1 MRCYGITKDPE
12 TNDFMLVMNYA
23 SGGDLYNH
31 LQKNFKKL
39 TWDKSKLKV
48 LWQILDGYVFL
59 YFLII
64 FIIIL

>member
-12 TNDFMLVMNYA
+12 TNDFMLVMDYA
-23 SGGDLYNH
+23 LGDLHNH
-31 LQKNFKKL
+31 LQKNFITL
-39 TWDKSKLKV
+39 TWNKKKLKV

-59 YFLII
+59 IT